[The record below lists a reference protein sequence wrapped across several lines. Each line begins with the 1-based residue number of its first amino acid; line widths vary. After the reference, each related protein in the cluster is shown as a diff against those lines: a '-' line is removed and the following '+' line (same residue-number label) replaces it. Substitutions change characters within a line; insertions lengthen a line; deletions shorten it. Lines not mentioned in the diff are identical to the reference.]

1 MPKIFATSW
10 LGILAA
16 TIAFYLLGFLWYGII
31 FQEMWMGLAA
41 ITEEAAAAKAEAM
54 GLMTYVWGVIITL
67 MQVLGLAYILNHAG
81 ASLLK
86 TCAKIC
92 AVVAALIALPVIAY
106 GTIYGVNYPAKLL
119 GLDFAHLLIGYLIV
133 GIILSFFR
141 GKDALGD

>member
-1 MPKIFATSW
+1 MPKIFGTSL
-10 LGILAA
+10 LGIVAA
-16 TIAFYLLGFLWYGII
+16 TVAFYILGFLWYGII
-31 FQEMWMGLAA
+31 FQEMWMGLGG

-54 GLMTYVWGVIITL
+54 GLMMYVWGITITL

-81 ASLLK
+81 ASLLT

-92 AVVAALIALPVIAY
+92 AVVAVLIALPVIAY
-106 GTIYGVNYPAKLL
+106 GAIYGIHYPVKLL

-141 GKDALGD
+141 GQDALGD